1 MMLTWFRDKGKKLC
15 NLYEVGKPGNVA
27 QLQLC
32 NLYEVGKPGNVFK
45 LQLCNLYEVGWF
57 AIILF
62 QLS

>member
-32 NLYEVGKPGNVFK
+32 NLYEVG
-45 LQLCNLYEVGWF
+45 WF